1 MLRLNLRGLLFFLRL
16 RLVLLRLRRRAWR
29 RSQGLAVVRR
39 GTRTRLG
46 LLGRRRRWRRLPIRV
61 CSVFTWM
68 LGNWKSYFMTFYFL
82 IYVVRVRGFRS
93 WIEMELK
100 G

>member
-1 MLRLNLRGLLFFLRL
+1 
-16 RLVLLRLRRRAWR
+16 
-29 RSQGLAVVRR
+29 
-39 GTRTRLG
+39 
-46 LLGRRRRWRRLPIRV
+46 
-61 CSVFTWM
+61 M